1 MYYVINQRRYLTNTA
16 EEVTK
21 LMYEIET
28 ASRMKHTAII
38 NNTNLGVETTLEII
52 EESRSFA
59 EETSRLTG
67 LPVLYTVYPEDIAV
81 LSDKPDVFP
90 AKIYVKPVW
99 G

>member
-1 MYYVINQRRYLTNTA
+1 M
-16 EEVTK
+16 
-21 LMYEIET
+21 ET
-28 ASRMKHTAII
+28 S
-38 NNTNLGVETTLEII
+38 LEII

-67 LPVLYTVYPEDIAV
+67 LPVIYTVYPEDIAP
-81 LSDKPDVFP
+81 LSDKQDVFP

>member
-1 MYYVINQRRYLTNTA
+1 
-16 EEVTK
+16 
-21 LMYEIET
+21 
-28 ASRMKHTAII
+28 MKHTAIV
-38 NNTNLGVETTLEII
+38 NNTNLGVETSLEII

-67 LPVLYTVYPEDIAV
+67 LPVIYTVYPEDIAP
-81 LSDKPDVFP
+81 LSDKQDVFP